1 MRLAGEGN
9 SNGAGDARRII
20 FLNRFFYPDHS
31 ATSQILSD
39 LAFALASR
47 GRDVGVIASRLRYDD
62 PRNLLPAEEVVGG
75 VNISRVKS
83 TSFGRHSTLGRS
95 IDYGSFLLAA
105 RARLALQATQ
115 GSIVVAK
122 TDPPML
128 GAFVKGVALRRG
140 AKLVNWIQDLFP
152 EIAAQAGVPFA
163 FGPAG
168 RALRRFRD
176 GALSDAAATVV
187 VGERMAEK
195 LRSIGAPRQGTVHV
209 IHNWADGTAI
219 RPMDTLRSPVRDAY
233 GLRGRFVVGYS
244 GNFGRVHEFSTLLR
258 AAAVLKADDNIRFLF
273 IGGGRQLATI
283 RDAVNE
289 QQLDNVVLAP
299 YQPRERLGE
308 SLAASD
314 VHLCTLDPRFEGL
327 VVPSKIYGIM
337 AAGRPCIF
345 IGDPD
350 GEIARVINRGR
361 CGMNIPAGDV
371 DGLVEAIRRL
381 SESTRSGLEMGV
393 AARALFDAEF
403 DMPIAISKWECLIR
417 SLG

>member
-1 MRLAGEGN
+1 MTGSGAAG
-9 SNGAGDARRII
+9 SQRII
-20 FLNRFFYPDHS
+20 FLNRYFYPDHS

-47 GRDVGVIASRLRYDD
+47 GNDVGVIASRLRYDNARD
-62 PRNLLPAEEVVGG
+62 MLPADEVAGG
-75 VNISRVKS
+75 VTISRVKS
-83 TSFGRHSTLGRS
+83 TTFGRHSTFGRA

-105 RARLALQATQ
+105 RAQLIRQANER
-115 GSIVVAK
+115 SIVVAK

-128 GAFVKGVALRRG
+128 GAFVKGAALGRG

-152 EIAAQAGVPFA
+152 EIADHAGVPLVL
-163 FGPAG
+163 GPAG
-168 RALRRFRD
+168 RVLRHIRD
-176 GALSDAAATVV
+176 GALSDAVATVA
-187 VGERMAEK
+187 VGERMAEI
-195 LRSIGAPRQGTVHV
+195 LRNTGAPRPGTVHV

-219 RPMDTLRSPVRDAY
+219 RPMNNLRNPVRDAY
-233 GLRGRFVVGYS
+233 GLLGKFVVGYS
-244 GNFGRVHEFSTLLR
+244 GNLGRVHEFSTLLR
-258 AAAVLKADDNIRFLF
+258 AAAALKSDDNIRFLF
-273 IGGGRQLATI
+273 IGGGRQLSTI
-283 RDAVNE
+283 QDALKE
-289 QQLDNVVLAP
+289 QQLNNVVLAP

-350 GEIARVINRGR
+350 GEIARLISRG
-361 CGMNIPAGDV
+361 GFGTNIVAGNV

-381 SESTRSGLEMGV
+381 SESSPLRVEMGS

-403 DMPIAISKWECLIR
+403 DMPIAISKWGRLLQ
-417 SLG
+417 SVG